1 MRATMHL
8 DTAATTSVTSGQ
20 MVKRLGLAAIP
31 SRHRKAQVA
40 DGKYIAILGTCCLTM
55 ELQGVKAG
63 GAGHC
68 DRQCQHDL

>member
-1 MRATMHL
+1 MRATMPL

-20 MVKRLGLAAIP
+20 MVKRLGLAVIP
-31 SRHRKAQVA
+31 SRKAQVA

-68 DRQCQHDL
+68 D